1 MNRHICEEHATHN
14 KQTKQRRRVQQ
25 AARKKVWK
33 AAHQDTELRACGLRG
48 LLEVTECRVLCP
60 ARRSENFAATKSG
73 LVKFGFT
80 KIKRDF
86 GWDFVTGASMPLHIP
101 HQKRPFK
108 CLIPKSKLE
117 HIWFEQYFL
126 PAAISRLDENC
137 NLQTIVLCEDDCA
150 PRSRASFKGLLKEI
164 AEVSPSAL
172 WCGYSRQGGEP
183 RYGSHCLAI
192 TRQSAACILQYS
204 RSLAGKTDVYA
215 HYQGLDTFIHHVMK
229 VATPTLTSGDQHVFQ
244 STIA

>member
-1 MNRHICEEHATHN
+1 MSNKYAQDQMNRHIREEHATHHT
-14 KQTKQRRRVQQ
+14 QTRQRRRVRQ
-25 AARKKVWK
+25 AARKKVRT
-33 AAHQDTELRACGLRG
+33 AAQKDTELRACGLRG

-80 KIKRDF
+80 KIKRDL

-101 HQKRPFK
+101 HQQRPFK

-137 NLQTIVLCEDDCA
+137 NLQTIVL
-150 PRSRASFKGLLKEI
+150 RG
-164 AEVSPSAL
+164 
-172 WCGYSRQGGEP
+172 
-183 RYGSHCLAI
+183 
-192 TRQSAACILQYS
+192 
-204 RSLAGKTDVYA
+204 
-215 HYQGLDTFIHHVMK
+215 
-229 VATPTLTSGDQHVFQ
+229 
-244 STIA
+244 